1 MKRQEKA
8 GGRRIKLPF
17 SSIRTNMLAVF
28 SVLIVATLTFFYIIS
43 LNYTERT
50 ILNNSIDYTTRL
62 TGQVTRDIDSY
73 IDYMENISSM
83 VAHSSDVQN
92 YLLDKK
98 SAGDPNLYRRIVT
111 QFSTVLETR
120 KDISNIAVVSEEDKG
135 IINDGNDVLNVNI
148 PLYSVDW

>member
-28 SVLIVATLTFFYIIS
+28 SVLIVATLTFFYILS

-92 YLLDKK
+92 YLLEK
-98 SAGDPNLYRRIVT
+98 NLR
-111 QFSTVLETR
+111 E
-120 KDISNIAVVSEEDKG
+120 
-135 IINDGNDVLNVNI
+135 I
-148 PLYSVDW
+148 PTCTGGL

>member
-98 SAGDPNLYRRIVT
+98 ICGRSQPVPEDCDPVFHGTGNTEGYFQYCRGFRR
-111 QFSTVLETR
+111 
-120 KDISNIAVVSEEDKG
+120 G
-135 IINDGNDVLNVNI
+135 
-148 PLYSVDW
+148 